1 MKCQV
6 FILAIKILSKKY
18 QIDDVNLHF
27 YGDGIRKELN
37 KKIVGERFSSRIF
50 FHGAVASN
58 YCKYHGKD
66 LVLLSTHTEG
76 IPNIIFEAA
85 QFGLPVIVSNVGGVG
100 EIIQHDKNGLLVD
113 RNSPYALA
121 EAISKVIRD
130 NELPQRLVTELKK
143 LIGLEYSEHQANFL
157 LKVYKDAKKKWDR

>member
-1 MKCQV
+1 MK
-6 FILAIKILSKKY
+6 
-18 QIDDVNLHF
+18 LHF

-37 KKIVGERFSSRIF
+37 EKIVGERFSSRIF
-50 FHGAVASN
+50 FHGAVANN
-58 YCKYHGKD
+58 YCKYYGKD

-113 RNSPYALA
+113 RNNPYALA
-121 EAISKVIRD
+121 EALSKVIRD
-130 NELPQRLVTELKK
+130 NELSQRLATELKK

-157 LKVYKDAKKKWDR
+157 LKVYKDVKKQWDR